1 MMISW
6 LEISQSIATTVYG
19 AAQSIKYKYNKNKDG
34 KSQEK
39 MMT

>member
-6 LEISQSIATTVYG
+6 LEISQSIATTIYG
-19 AAQSIKYKYNKNKDG
+19 AAQSMKHKMNKNKEG
-34 KSQEK
+34 QEKEK